1 MARRIEVTGAGG
13 VRLAAWEF
21 GDPPKGEPAGL
32 VPEQPAPPDGP
43 PPSPRPTARQRPRS
57 LGRALPSDQDRPA
70 TAAPARR
77 LGLAPDPR
85 PGLAAAPDAG
95 SDADAAPGVLL
106 LHGLMGRAS
115 HWASTARWLSGRFR
129 AVALDQRGHGQSEK
143 PPQGPY
149 GRDAYVDDAEAAIEQ
164 LGLAPALLVGHAMG
178 ALTAWQLAAK
188 RPDLVRGLIICDMR
202 ASALGAASQR
212 EWDDWFRAW
221 PVPFATLADV
231 RKWFGEDDPW
241 VERPHRARGE
251 FYAEVMREEQDGW
264 HPVFDPDQML
274 RSREAWVLD
283 AHWEELA
290 QVRCPSLVVRGLDG
304 ELGRAEAQEMVRV
317 LPRGQYAEVVD
328 AGHLVH
334 YDQPEGWR
342 TAIEP
347 FLDGVLTDHAT

>member
-1 MARRIEVTGAGG
+1 MTRRIEVTGAGG

-21 GDPPKGEPAGL
+21 GDPPKDAPGILLPAQSGPGDHPGHHGGPRAPGGRTGSGRTGGATGL
-32 VPEQPAPPDGP
+32 AGDAAGRPGDGP
-43 PPSPRPTARQRPRS
+43 TRS
-57 LGRALPSDQDRPA
+57 A
-70 TAAPARR
+70 
-77 LGLAPDPR
+77 
-85 PGLAAAPDAG
+85 
-95 SDADAAPGVLL
+95 GVLL

-115 HWASTARWLSGRFR
+115 HWASTARWLSERHR

-143 PPQGPY
+143 PPQAAFT
-149 GRDAYVDDAEAAIEQ
+149 REAYVDDAEAALEQ
-164 LGLAPALLVGHAMG
+164 LGLAPAVIVGHAMG

-188 RPDLVRGLIICDMR
+188 RPDLVSGLVICDMR

-212 EWDDWFRAW
+212 EWADWFKSW

-241 VERPHRARGE
+241 VERPNPARGAY
-251 FYAEVMREEQDGW
+251 YAEVMQESPDGW
-264 HPVFDPDQML
+264 RPVFDPEQML
-274 RSREAWVLD
+274 RSRETWVYD

-290 QVRCPSLVVRGLDG
+290 QVRCPTLVVRGLDG

-317 LPRGQYAEVVD
+317 LPRGQYAEVAD

-342 TAIEP
+342 EVVEP
-347 FLDGVLTDHAT
+347 FLDAVLTA